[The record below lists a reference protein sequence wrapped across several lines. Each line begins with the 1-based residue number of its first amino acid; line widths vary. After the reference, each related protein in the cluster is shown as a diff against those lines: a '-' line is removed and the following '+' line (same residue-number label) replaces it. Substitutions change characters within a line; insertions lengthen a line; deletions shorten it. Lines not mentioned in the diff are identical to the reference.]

1 MTRILRV
8 RTLLALALSSV
19 VVASPLA
26 GQSREQIEA
35 QPIVKLQ
42 PGETTVPGQCLT
54 QQEFDL
60 IDALNALRR
69 PTVGIEADGDDPLP
83 FDPHYFIGT
92 WQIEGV
98 LPGSPLGE
106 SGEFLGTETIRHVG
120 GCAYESTIEATLGD
134 EEITVSTRMIYD
146 RRAKYLVR
154 IEDDSRGFELMKVG
168 SLRGDPGGFLSHYW
182 EAPSIMRAGSKV
194 RLKGRTFFSSPD
206 ALRLRMQMSVGDER
220 FTNFG
225 TVWWERVQSDR

>member
-1 MTRILRV
+1 MTAILRV
-8 RTLLALALSSV
+8 GTLLALALPFV

-26 GQSREQIEA
+26 AQSPAQIEA

-42 PGETTVPGQCLT
+42 PGETPVPGECLT

-69 PTVGIEADGDDPLP
+69 PTVGVEADGDDPLP
-83 FDPHYFIGT
+83 FDPHYLIGT

-106 SGEFLGTETIRHVG
+106 SGDFLGTETIRHVEA
-120 GCAYESTIEATLGD
+120 CAYESTIEATFGD

-146 RRAKYLVR
+146 RRAQYLVR

-168 SLRGDPGGFLSHYW
+168 SLRGDPGGFFSHYW
-182 EAPSIMRAGSKV
+182 EAPSIMREGSKV

-206 ALRLRMQMSVGDER
+206 AYRLQMQMSVGEER

-225 TVWWERVQSDR
+225 TVWWERVSTP